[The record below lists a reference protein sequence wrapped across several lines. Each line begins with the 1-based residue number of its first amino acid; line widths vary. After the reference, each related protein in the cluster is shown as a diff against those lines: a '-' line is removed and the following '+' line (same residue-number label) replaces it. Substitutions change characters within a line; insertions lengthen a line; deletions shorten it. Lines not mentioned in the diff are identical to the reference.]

1 MLNPYKD
8 NLLAYNWMPRDKAE
22 AIQITMDNES
32 MYGASILTSYR
43 ITVKNIGE
51 IDYTGNEFYYS
62 GIKGNGEIVTTTVGT
77 IIDYPGA
84 AATDDSSTSRN
95 NLRFDSSLAE
105 NAGWEMYNKESDA
118 NLLDENV
125 KGVLSKYTNIIK
137 KTINKE
143 LTPDLASK
151 EASAVSTTLKLSQV
165 LSNEADDNSYNNMAE
180 IVSYVNKV
188 GRKMAYSTVG
198 NQSPEDKISEIDS
211 DMSQTVTILPPF
223 GQKPT
228 YYIIAGAVLIIL
240 AAGIILIKKKAIKQ
254 NY

>member
-1 MLNPYKD
+1 
-8 NLLAYNWMPRDKAE
+8 
-22 AIQITMDNES
+22 
-32 MYGASILTSYR
+32 MYGASILASYR

-62 GIKGNGEIVTTTVGT
+62 GVKGNGEIVTTTVGT

-125 KGVLSKYTNIIK
+125 KGVLAKYTNIIK

-151 EASAVSTTLKLSQV
+151 EASA
-165 LSNEADDNSYNNMAE
+165 
-180 IVSYVNKV
+180 VSYVNKV

-211 DMSQTVTILPPF
+211 DMSQTITILPPF

-228 YYIIAGAVLIIL
+228 YFIIAGAVLVIL
-240 AAGIILIKKKAIKQ
+240 ATGIILIKKKAIK
-254 NY
+254 